1 MTAGVA
7 RKRQRILVLGLHL
20 IALGLLALQAYVR
33 RFPPTATA
41 IPEPDTPE
49 ALWWGLWPI
58 TYLPAWAFALGAIA
72 IIVGIAYAWW
82 RELTPR
88 APAGT
93 HGRQRHSTPASRTC
107 WPLCPP
113 CSWSPSSPFRSC
125 IPAGAMPTSCPSP
138 LPGPTPPF
146 ASLAPG
152 KPLWMSSCTAAS
164 GTRFEPH
171 AAWEDATPVYRI
183 LSPIAGAI
191 YLAVLLLLSRNRR
204 FAPGW
209 LSYGLL
215 VTLGLLQLFFGY
227 IENYS
232 FAAAAVLLYMYLG
245 IRFVQARDFA
255 GSVANHSPMLWP
267 AATVL
272 AFANAFHPSTLVL
285 LPSLLYLAGLNLHRS
300 RESGNKPLARDVILT
315 GAQIA
320 APMALVFGFTW
331 IMMETGNHGL
341 TALFTD
347 DKPGGGDARW
357 FVPLRETATEWERYT
372 MFSWPH
378 LRDFANEQLL
388 IAPVVLPSLVFLG
401 AARLFNTHSEQTTR
415 RSTPSAAA
423 HNQPESRLASFL
435 AIAFAF
441 YLLLTWTW
449 NPDYGGQRD
458 WDLFSLVAIPEALL
472 LVFMLARTLAPGRYL
487 AMAAAPLIAV
497 QALLTTAW
505 IYQNTLPWSW
515 P

>member
-1 MTAGVA
+1 MTARVA

-82 RELTPR
+82 RELTR
-88 APAGT
+88 ALGGDTRPSATQHARIAYVLAAVSALLVVAFFAFPVVHTRWGDAYILSKSIAWPDPALRLT
-93 HGRQRHSTPASRTC
+93 RSWQAPLDVFLHS
-107 WPLCPP
+107 
-113 CSWSPSSPFRSC
+113 
-125 IPAGAMPTSCPSP
+125 
-138 LPGPTPPF
+138 
-146 ASLAPG
+146 SLWRAI
-152 KPLWMSSCTAAS
+152 
-164 GTRFEPH
+164 EPH
-171 AAWEDATPVYRI
+171 TAWEDATPVYRI

-401 AARLFNTHSEQTTR
+401 AARLFHTHSEQTTR

-423 HNQPESRLASFL
+423 HDQPEPRLASFL

-497 QALLTTAW
+497 QALHTTAW